1 MIRKLFVVIT
11 LAALVLAGCNGQA
24 PTVAATASETQAP
37 TDTPAPPTTETPL
50 STEVSATE
58 TAATET
64 PSTPEIDR
72 PTNEPNCTNSASFVA
87 DVTIPDNSDVGAG
100 TPFTKTWR
108 IRNTGT
114 CIWGPDY
121 SLSHYSDEAMAAP
134 ASVALPVTF
143 PGQDADISVDLTA
156 PTGLGNHR
164 GNFVIKNPEGLIMS
178 INDDSR
184 LWIIINVTADT
195 AAATAVP
202 TATGGASTA
211 ITATTTGASSSAAS
225 ATCAFTAEPANITD
239 TLNAINAYR
248 EDNGLP
254 PYRINSQ
261 LARAA
266 QAHAND
272 MACNSLFGHTG
283 SNGST
288 IAQRVQDAGYA
299 YSYVT
304 ENVYGSYPPLTG
316 PGVVNWW
323 RNDKTDLRHGRNLV
337 SDTYTEIGI
346 GYSFFNNFGYYVVVF
361 GTP

>member
-1 MIRKLFVVIT
+1 MIRKLFVVTI
-11 LAALVLAGCNGQA
+11 LAAIILAGCNGQA
-24 PTVAATASETQAP
+24 PSAVPEATSTETLSP
-37 TDTPAPPTTETPL
+37 TATEPPPTEETSVI
-50 STEVSATE
+50 STEGPVTQ
-58 TAATET
+58 TAVTDT

-87 DVTIPDNSDVGAG
+87 DVTIPDNSNVGAG

-108 IRNTGT
+108 VRNTGT

-134 ASVALPVTF
+134 ASVSLPITF
-143 PGQDADISVDLTA
+143 PGQDADLSVDLTA
-156 PTGLGNHR
+156 PTGLGDHR

-184 LWIIINVTADT
+184 LWIIINVIADS

-202 TATGGASTA
+202 TATGAATSATSTG
-211 ITATTTGASSSAAS
+211 TSSSTVS
-225 ATCAFTAEPANITD
+225 ATCAFTSEPVNITE
-239 TLNAINAYR
+239 TLAAINAYR
-248 EDNGLP
+248 ENNGLP
-254 PYRINSQ
+254 PYTTNSQ

-266 QAHAND
+266 QVHAND

-288 IAQRVQDAGYA
+288 IAQRVQAAGYV

-316 PGVVNWW
+316 QGVINWW

-346 GYSFFNNFGYYVVVF
+346 GYSFFNNFGYYVIVF